1 MNAVVGALLPL
12 IVTLAL
18 GFFAGWRH
26 DFTPA
31 QASVLNR
38 MVLLYALP
46 LMLFAGMVTINR
58 STLTSDLGLA
68 AAITAGL
75 LGTYLVTFLI
85 VRFALHRPAG
95 VSALTALAVGAP
107 AIPFAGVVVL
117 GYLYG
122 PSLSAVPVA
131 VGALVLNVIEV
142 PVTLVLLS
150 AAAGT
155 AAAAAASATAPP
167 VALPVVQQPQ
177 RQLTPPLRPAIA
189 AGSAGQTASATQP
202 QAIPAST
209 AGPPPAAPAAARG
222 GLGQHVRS
230 AVTAPVVWAPVL
242 ALVLVLAGVQ
252 LPEVLV
258 NAMKLLGSATT
269 GVALFATGIV
279 LFAQRITVSPF
290 VIGTVAARNVVA
302 PALLWVILAAIG
314 MAHTDLR
321 LEVLANALPAPAA
334 AVIFAVQYRQGQR
347 EMASVVLF
355 SSVGSLLTLA
365 AFIALT

>member
-12 IVTLAL
+12 IVTLAF
-18 GFFAGWRH
+18 GFFAGWHH

-46 LMLFAGMVTINR
+46 LMLFAGMVTIKR

-150 AAAGT
+150 AAAGS
-155 AAAAAASATAPP
+155 AAAASATAPRVATP
-167 VALPVVQQPQ
+167 VTQQPG
-177 RQLTPPLRPAIA
+177 RRPALRPLPAFA
-189 AGSAGQTASATQP
+189 AGGRRADGQRDAGAGGTRIGSAARRRPHP
-202 QAIPAST
+202 Q
-209 AGPPPAAPAAARG
+209 PPAGAWGSMSARRWRHPSCG
-222 GLGQHVRS
+222 RLSWRWCS
-230 AVTAPVVWAPVL
+230 SWPS
-242 ALVLVLAGVQ
+242 VQ

-279 LFAQRITVSPF
+279 LFAQRITVSRF
-290 VIGTVAARNVVA
+290 VVGAVAARNVVA
-302 PALLWVILAAIG
+302 PALLWVIFAAIG

>member
-46 LMLFAGMVTINR
+46 LMLFAGMVTIKR

-122 PSLSAVPVA
+122 PSVSAVPVA

-150 AAAGT
+150 AAAG
-155 AAAAAASATAPP
+155 S
-167 VALPVVQQPQ
+167 
-177 RQLTPPLRPAIA
+177 RRRPARPRRQ
-189 AGSAGQTASATQP
+189 SPRRSH
-202 QAIPAST
+202 SS
-209 AGPPPAAPAAARG
+209 
-222 GLGQHVRS
+222 RS
-230 AVTAPVVWAPVL
+230 ASW
-242 ALVLVLAGVQ
+242 
-252 LPEVLV
+252 
-258 NAMKLLGSATT
+258 
-269 GVALFATGIV
+269 
-279 LFAQRITVSPF
+279 RC
-290 VIGTVAARNVVA
+290 R
-302 PALLWVILAAIG
+302 
-314 MAHTDLR
+314 
-321 LEVLANALPAPAA
+321 
-334 AVIFAVQYRQGQR
+334 
-347 EMASVVLF
+347 
-355 SSVGSLLTLA
+355 
-365 AFIALT
+365 